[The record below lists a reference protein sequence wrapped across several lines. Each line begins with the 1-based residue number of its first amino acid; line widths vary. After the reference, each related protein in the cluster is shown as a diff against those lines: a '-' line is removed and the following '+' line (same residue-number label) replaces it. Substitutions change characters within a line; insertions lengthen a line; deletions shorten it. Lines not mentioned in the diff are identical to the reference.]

1 MAKKKTQM
9 SKKRIA
15 DKEVR
20 FLAKE
25 IASYKGPKDEA
36 VFEMMRTSV
45 KFHLREDG
53 ATCGQLK
60 KFDQIVESAPIVG
73 GSFNSSDTA

>member
-1 MAKKKTQM
+1 MAKKIQM
-9 SKKRIA
+9 SKKRIT
-15 DKEVR
+15 DKEVK

-25 IASYKGPKDEA
+25 IASCKSRPEDEA
-36 VFEMMRTSV
+36 AFAMMKTSV
-45 KFHLREDG
+45 RFYLREDG

-60 KFDQIVESAPIVG
+60 KFDQLVEGAPIVG